1 MIKMTQTTSKSKS
14 FGREVTRP
22 EQRFLAAPTSHI
34 SLVLRV
40 RGDITKEALRD
51 AVDRMLVTYPQFGV
65 RIKKTQDAILSTT
78 EGAAEVPVKVYERKD
93 EAAWLNALNKEH
105 SIPVYYSK
113 GPLTRFILLKGDEIS
128 ELILFCHH
136 TICDG
141 RSLELG
147 LREVILNL
155 GDPSR
160 TPPIMPEVPAHTPEI
175 FPEHVS
181 GSRIK
186 SWLMGQVNK
195 KWERERAIFDEEDIA
210 NLWEAFW
217 KGSRYRVELVELGE
231 DETERFVQACRN
243 NGVTVNSALIVTFV
257 KARAEELKPY
267 EGKVKV
273 ITAVD
278 TRERLQVDVH
288 DAVGLYAGGVKH
300 DFDYRD
306 NNPFWDNVRNL
317 HNVIGKHLRDND
329 VFGPIYDQFLLD
341 QTLIDAMLFAEIG
354 DLVEP
359 HQSRYDK
366 ISTFVRNPGGL
377 VSKYLKKTVGAAPH
391 IVMTNL
397 GRMGIPE
404 EVEGIKIDCAF
415 FTPSSG
421 LKMELALGVATA
433 GGRLTAAINYHDAY
447 FDHSNMTRISRRA
460 RELIGELTQ

>member
-1 MIKMTQTTSKSKS
+1 MKMSQTMSKPRQ

-22 EQRFLAAPTSHI
+22 EQRFLAPPTSHI

-40 RGDITKEALRD
+40 RGDITKEALRN

-65 RIKKTQDAILSTT
+65 RIRKTQDAVLCTT
-78 EGAAEVPVKVYERKD
+78 EGAAEVPIKMYERED
-93 EAAWLNALNKEH
+93 EASWLNALNEEH
-105 SIPVYYSK
+105 SIPVYHSK
-113 GPLTRFILLKGDEIS
+113 GPLTRLILVKDETTS

-160 TPPIMPEVPAHTPEI
+160 TPPIMSEVPAHTPEV
-175 FPEHVS
+175 FPATFS
-181 GSRIK
+181 KSRAR
-186 SWLMGQVNK
+186 SWLVSQVNK
-195 KWERERAIFDEEDIA
+195 KWDKERVTFDEEDIA

-217 KGSRYRVELVELGE
+217 KGSRYRVELVQLEK
-231 DETERFVQACRN
+231 DETDRFVQMCRA
-243 NGVTVNSALIVTFV
+243 NGVTVNSALIVAFV
-257 KARAEELKPY
+257 RARADALKPY
-267 EGKVKV
+267 EGKVKSV
-273 ITAVD
+273 IAVD
-278 TRERLQVDVH
+278 TRERLLIDAQ
-288 DAVGLYAGGVKH
+288 DAVGLYAGGVKY
-300 DFDYRD
+300 DFDYKH
-306 NNPFWDNVRNL
+306 NSPFWDNVRNL
-317 HNVIGKHLRDND
+317 HKVISKHLKDND

-447 FDHSNMTRISRRA
+447 FDHSNMARISRRA
-460 RELIGELTQ
+460 RELIGELTR